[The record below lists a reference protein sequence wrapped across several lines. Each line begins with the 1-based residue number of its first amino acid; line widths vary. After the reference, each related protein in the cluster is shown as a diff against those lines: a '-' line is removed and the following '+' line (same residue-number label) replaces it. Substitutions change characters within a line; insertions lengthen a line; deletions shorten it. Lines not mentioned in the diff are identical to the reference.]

1 MMLPSSA
8 EVQATK
14 VGCLSVA
21 GSPFK
26 ADTVVCVYQED
37 FFVCGWQKRP
47 SARTA
52 MTDWEYSN
60 K

>member
-37 FFVCGWQKRP
+37 FFCVWVAETTKC
-47 SARTA
+47 
-52 MTDWEYSN
+52 ENSN
-60 K
+60 D